1 MNIDNFIV
9 SEKKSLREALEKI
22 NNNNSGTVFI
32 VNKDK
37 IVIGVATDG
46 DIRRKLLSGSE
57 LDDGLD
63 GIYNKNFVSCLID
76 TPREILIKKLDSE
89 VAVIPILDTKG
100 KLNSIA
106 SRNNYPIMREE
117 DVYAQSRAPVRISFG
132 GGGSDLTHYFD
143 KENGAVIN
151 SAISVYSHAILKKR
165 SDNKIIIKSDDLNDS
180 LFCDN
185 LNELLNKEGSFGL
198 IQSVIK
204 IINPDFGFELSIY
217 SDFPMK
223 SGLGGSAT
231 IAAVILGC
239 FNQFRSDPW
248 DQYEMVE
255 LAFQAE
261 RLELGIA
268 GGWQD
273 QYASIFGGFNFLE
286 FKKDQNI
293 VHPLRIQKEVLLQL
307 EESLLL
313 CDTKIIHE
321 SGDIHNDQKEKMQD
335 NDISELVKSNVE
347 LCYEMRNQLLR
358 GVLNDFGNSLNKAWK
373 AKRKFSAK
381 ISSPQLD
388 EIYENAIKNGAIGG
402 KLLGAGGGGFFLFF
416 VDPENRSSLI
426 SYLQDIGLRPTNFKF
441 EPKGIQSWKVR
452 DPK

>member
-1 MNIDNFIV
+1 
-9 SEKKSLREALEKI
+9 
-22 NNNNSGTVFI
+22 
-32 VNKDK
+32 
-37 IVIGVATDG
+37 
-46 DIRRKLLSGSE
+46 
-57 LDDGLD
+57 
-63 GIYNKNFVSCLID
+63 
-76 TPREILIKKLDSE
+76 
-89 VAVIPILDTKG
+89 
-100 KLNSIA
+100 
-106 SRNNYPIMREE
+106 
-117 DVYAQSRAPVRISFG
+117 
-132 GGGSDLTHYFD
+132 
-143 KENGAVIN
+143 
-151 SAISVYSHAILKKR
+151 
-165 SDNKIIIKSDDLNDS
+165 
-180 LFCDN
+180 
-185 LNELLNKEGSFGL
+185 
-198 IQSVIK
+198 
-204 IINPDFGFELSIY
+204 
-217 SDFPMK
+217 MK

-402 KLLGAGGGGFFLFF
+402 KL
-416 VDPENRSSLI
+416 
-426 SYLQDIGLRPTNFKF
+426 
-441 EPKGIQSWKVR
+441 
-452 DPK
+452 

>member
-37 IVIGVATDG
+37 IVVGVATDG

-185 LNELLNKEGSFGL
+185 LNELLNKEGSFWAY
-198 IQSVIK
+198 SV
-204 IINPDFGFELSIY
+204 
-217 SDFPMK
+217 
-223 SGLGGSAT
+223 
-231 IAAVILGC
+231 
-239 FNQFRSDPW
+239 
-248 DQYEMVE
+248 
-255 LAFQAE
+255 
-261 RLELGIA
+261 
-268 GGWQD
+268 
-273 QYASIFGGFNFLE
+273 
-286 FKKDQNI
+286 
-293 VHPLRIQKEVLLQL
+293 
-307 EESLLL
+307 
-313 CDTKIIHE
+313 
-321 SGDIHNDQKEKMQD
+321 
-335 NDISELVKSNVE
+335 SN
-347 LCYEMRNQLLR
+347 
-358 GVLNDFGNSLNKAWK
+358 
-373 AKRKFSAK
+373 
-381 ISSPQLD
+381 
-388 EIYENAIKNGAIGG
+388 
-402 KLLGAGGGGFFLFF
+402 
-416 VDPENRSSLI
+416 
-426 SYLQDIGLRPTNFKF
+426 
-441 EPKGIQSWKVR
+441 
-452 DPK
+452 